1 MHPTGGSLRVFKRF
15 AWLEVGSAKEAL
27 PRPAHQRVTPTVRKP
42 GVFSPLLDFEIR
54 SYQRWGFVSDELY
67 GFEVFQVRCLLCK
80 GHGWSS
86 HFASQ
91 VVLSFVAR
99 DGHVLPRSVS
109 ILAVAL
115 CLSWCVI
122 AKRYNGDVALLAVF
136 KSVRS
141 RAFSRLVVFPAP
153 ALAF

>member
-1 MHPTGGSLRVFKRF
+1 MANARYKLLHWRRQP
-15 AWLEVGSAKEAL
+15 
-27 PRPAHQRVTPTVRKP
+27 
-42 GVFSPLLDFEIR
+42 SPLLESQGFSLRFWIFEIR
-54 SYQRWGFVSDELY
+54 SRQRWGFVNDELFRF
-67 GFEVFQVRCLLCK
+67 GVFRVRCLLCK

-99 DGHVLPRSVS
+99 DGHVSPRSVS